1 MPDRHPS
8 LHRRAGRAAPCRRS
22 AASRGYTLIETMVAV
37 ALLAILMT
45 MAMPSFRSFMQRRH
59 LDGASAQLQ
68 ADLHLLR
75 SSSVALNQALRIS
88 VYSSGGGSCYLV
100 HTGDASDCNCTFPSG
115 GEPAGS
121 CSSGVELLRSQAW
134 SGNPMTVQANVASM
148 RVDPRHGTF
157 SPTGSI
163 ELQAG
168 DGPVLR
174 HVVNILG
181 RVRLCTSSGLVS
193 GVSTC

>member
-1 MPDRHPS
+1 MTETPS
-8 LHRRAGRAAPCRRS
+8 SASPASPAAK
-22 AASRGYTLIETMVAV
+22 GFTLIEMLITVAV
-37 ALLAILMT
+37 LAIILT
-45 MAMPSFRSFMQRRH
+45 SAVPSMRAFVARRH

-68 ADLHLLR
+68 ADLHFLR

-88 VYSSGGGSCYLV
+88 VHSGSAGSCYLV
-100 HTGDASDCNCTFPSG
+100 HSGDADQCACTFVAG
-115 GEPAGS
+115 AEPVGNCEPGA
-121 CSSGVELLRSQAW
+121 ELLRSQAW
-134 SGNPMTVQANVASM
+134 AGNAVAVRANVASM

-163 ELQAG
+163 EIQAG

-181 RVRLCTSSGLVS
+181 RLRLCAPGTAIT
-193 GVSTC
+193 GVAAC

>member
-1 MPDRHPS
+1 MPKPPS
-8 LHRRAGRAAPCRRS
+8 HAAPR
-22 AASRGYTLIETMVAV
+22 SRGRTPAGLGGRGLTLIESMVAL
-37 ALLAILMT
+37 ALLGVLLT
-45 MAMPSFRSFMQRRH
+45 LTVPSFRAFTLRRH

-68 ADLHLLR
+68 ADLHHLR
-75 SSSVALNQALRIS
+75 SSSVALNQALRLS
-88 VYSSGGGSCYLV
+88 VHSDSAGSCYLIHSGDV
-100 HTGDASDCNCTFPSG
+100 DQCVCAFPTGA
-115 GEPAGS
+115 EPAIA
-121 CSSGVELLRSQAW
+121 CSAGAELLRSQAW
-134 SGNPMTVQANVASM
+134 AGNPLTVRANVASM

-181 RVRLCTSSGLVS
+181 RVRLCAPAAPYA
-193 GVSTC
+193 GVPTC